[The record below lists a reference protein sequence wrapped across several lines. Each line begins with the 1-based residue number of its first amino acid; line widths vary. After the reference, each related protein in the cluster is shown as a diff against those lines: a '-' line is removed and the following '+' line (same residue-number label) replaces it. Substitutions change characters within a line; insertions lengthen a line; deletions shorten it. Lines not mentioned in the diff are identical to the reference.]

1 MAPRKKNEP
10 VVAETFD
17 DGFDEDFDEFFEELE
32 DEETNGPAFITDE
45 GADDS
50 VPVEDEDEDPENF
63 EPGFGTDEDDAY
75 NALVESAEPVKD
87 EPVKDEPVSQK
98 GLWDVAGIKYR
109 HTTKHEV
116 YALWL
121 HDTFGVPYD
130 VAAVGL
136 ILSQERVFLTSGGKE
151 KVTEAVAARLE
162 LDEAN
167 RVFRRNNK
175 AAIAAAKKAERLRKE
190 LAEAEAVAGDLNGK
204 V

>member
-17 DGFDEDFDEFFEELE
+17 DGFDEDFD
-32 DEETNGPAFITDE
+32 
-45 GADDS
+45 
-50 VPVEDEDEDPENF
+50 PENF
-63 EPGFGTDEDDAY
+63 EPDFGTDEDDAY
-75 NALVESAEPVKD
+75 NALVESA

-130 VAAVGL
+130 VDAVGL

-151 KVTEAVAARLE
+151 KVAETVAARRE

-167 RVFRRNNK
+167 RVFRRDNK